1 MNLFSSS
8 YMRQGWAWSSLSPA
22 VSGLVPPPAWAP
34 GLAEVAQLV
43 MVGLVGVSPG
53 HCWAPREGLLSGWS
67 FQEPRAGGLPRG
79 LSSPL
84 DHVQLHAEFLP
95 SAPQCGMAGPFPGWG
110 QLLQP
115 SLQPSLHG
123 RRCPS
128 LPLCVMPLLAWPAY
142 PAPAPPVASPP
153 LLLQTCQAG
162 ALGPG
167 LPVYLASEPLPGHRG
182 CEVGVE
188 ADTL

>member
-1 MNLFSSS
+1 MLPAPSPKETCEDKANEAKKLWPQLTDALRSRGDMWGLNVCPTLPLLNLFSSS

-128 LPLCVMPLLAWPAY
+128 LPL
-142 PAPAPPVASPP
+142 
-153 LLLQTCQAG
+153 
-162 ALGPG
+162 
-167 LPVYLASEPLPGHRG
+167 
-182 CEVGVE
+182 
-188 ADTL
+188 